1 MRRSTIELMRSFS
14 AFGACFALSTVA
26 FVACVGSDPVS
37 SGPDASVTPIPTPT
51 NDAAIAADSA
61 VPPVVDAGGDTS
73 AECVTATKECVG
85 NKPRQ
90 CLGGRW
96 QAPTTCTD
104 DKPLCVG
111 GECVTPPSCATL
123 LGSCGASNPQNCCNA
138 PIVEGATFNRFN
150 NAALPA
156 TVSSVRLDRYEV
168 TVARFRAFVASG
180 LGTQANPPK
189 AGAGAH
195 PKVLGSGWSAGYNA
209 SLLATTAAL
218 TTELT
223 SCGGFANAT
232 YAAAGNVASNNKPI
246 NCVSWFEAEAF
257 CIYDGGR
264 LPSVAEVELATR
276 GGVQQRPYPWGTEA
290 LDATRLFYCSSNP
303 NACTTPDGGNILD
316 VGSKPL
322 GGGRWGHQD
331 LYGSMR
337 DYGLDIYRPVPTAC
351 VDCVQ
356 TDTGAATTHAALGG
370 SWADGSTAWPG
381 IFNVSPTTSTN
392 PRTPAGGFR
401 CAHDL

>member
-1 MRRSTIELMRSFS
+1 MRSFS
-14 AFGACFALSTVA
+14 ACGASIVLSALA
-26 FVACVGSDPVS
+26 FVACVGSEPIS
-37 SGPDASVTPIPTPT
+37 SGSPDGSVTPPPVPTS
-51 NDAAIAADSA
+51 DAAIETDSA
-61 VPPVVDAGGDTS
+61 VSPVLDAGGDTS
-73 AECVTATKECVG
+73 IAECVSDTTECVG

-104 DKPLCVG
+104 DKPLCVV

-123 LGSCGASNPQNCCNA
+123 LGPCGSAPNSHNCCNA

-150 NAALPA
+150 KATLPA

-168 TVARFRAFVASG
+168 TVARFRAFVAAG

-189 AGAGAH
+189 SGAGAH
-195 PKVLGSGWSAGYNA
+195 PKVAGSGWSAGYNA
-209 SLLATTAAL
+209 SLLATTTAL
-218 TTELT
+218 TSELT
-223 SCGGFANAT
+223 SCAGFANAT
-232 YAAAGNVASNNKPI
+232 YAPAGNVESNNKPI

-264 LPSVAEVELATR
+264 LPSVAEIELATR
-276 GGVQQRPYPWGTEA
+276 GGVEQRAFPWGAEA
-290 LDATRLFYCSSNP
+290 LDVTRLFYCDSNP
-303 NACTTPDGGNILD
+303 NFCTSPDGGSILN

-331 LYGSMR
+331 LFGSMR
-337 DYGLDIYRPVPTAC
+337 DYGLDIYRPVPAAC

-356 TDTGAATTHAALGG
+356 TDTSSATTHAALGG

-392 PRTPAGGFR
+392 PRTSAGGFR